1 MVKVQLLMVTMQ
13 LLIQNTC
20 FFNKL
25 ILNDTKVNDYAVNV
39 NYEGS
44 IVNDYNAIVN
54 TKYAFFNNLIPNDAK
69 VNGYAVNIYG

>member
-25 ILNDTKVNDYAVNV
+25 IPNDTKVNDYAVNV
-39 NYEGS
+39 NDEGS
-44 IVNDYNAIVN
+44 IINSYNAIVN
-54 TKYAFFNNLIPNDAK
+54 TKYTFF
-69 VNGYAVNIYG
+69 